1 MERGRYLIAKF
12 QVKMSQRHE
21 KEIEDLWPMIK
32 RTPSSGNKMEKGD
45 LQSEETHG
53 ILFKVECK
61 STQNS
66 SYGISKTVWNTIK
79 SHAQN
84 KSWLMRPALCVRL
97 YGPTTEMTEW
107 GEVERTPENLRVE
120 QDFVILDINDFLE
133 MYEDYLRLLEKE
145 NASE

>member
-1 MERGRYLIAKF
+1 MAKF
-12 QVKMSQRHE
+12 QVKFSQRHE
-21 KEIEDLWPMIK
+21 KEIEDLWPEIK

-45 LQSEETHG
+45 LQSTETHG

-66 SYGISKTVWNTIK
+66 SFSITKTIWNTIK

-84 KSWLMRPALCVRL
+84 KSWLMRPALAIRL
-97 YGPTTEMTEW
+97 YGPTIQMTEW
-107 GEVERTPENLRVE
+107 GERENTPESLPVE
-120 QDFVILDINDFLE
+120 LDLVVLDLNDYLE

-145 NASE
+145 ANE